1 MKFFS
6 LFRLFLLMGLPLI
19 GFTVHM
25 ATLSDEDK
33 HGLSEAAKDLD
44 GRIYRVRIDCQRGI
58 EPHIMR
64 VHGRSPDAAKSKVQA
79 QLPRCDVVLL
89 DGASEPIWQ
98 KALRTLL
105 SSLSFL
111 FTAKA

>member
-6 LFRLFLLMGLPLI
+6 LFRLFLLLGLPLI

-25 ATLSDEDK
+25 ATLSDEAK
-33 HGLSEAAKDLD
+33 HGLSEAAKDLN
-44 GRIYRVRIDCQRGI
+44 GRIYQVQIACKRGS
-58 EPHIMR
+58 EPHVMQ
-64 VHGRSPDAAKSKVQA
+64 VHGRSPDEAKRKVEA

-98 KALRTLL
+98 KALR
-105 SSLSFL
+105 SLF
-111 FTAKA
+111 